1 MAERRI
7 IVVSECAPRMKKH
20 SSEATREFLREYFSY
35 QNRVEE
41 TEVVVAM
48 KVLIEAH
55 ELDILHD
62 CFYSEG
68 WCRLLERRTFFAT
81 GVAQERRRAALQT
94 PMTPAVLSASFDREV
109 DTPSFG
115 PEGKAGV

>member
-1 MAERRI
+1 M
-7 IVVSECAPRMKKH
+7 
-20 SSEATREFLREYFSY
+20 
-35 QNRVEE
+35 
-41 TEVVVAM
+41 VVAM
-48 KVLIEAH
+48 KVLIEPQ
-55 ELDILHD
+55 ELDILRD

-68 WCRLLERRTFFAT
+68 CCRLLERRTSAR

-115 PEGKAGV
+115 LEGKRVLNLNLSKAIRKLKRD